1 MIEEMEDELMKRIF
15 SKSNNM
21 NFDTTNKRSNVIFL
35 SEIKNWKLMIE
46 QGLLSKTPMK
56 FYKPFISLEVEELMG
71 ISDDLKIDILKQ
83 ELEIIDELLRKER
96 ITFEGLRNDS
106 HIDIWVT
113 PFLINHPEMIIPI
126 YNMFGMPMFIHFGSN
141 TLEMESTKI
150 KRFLRKADTIV
161 YQYIIQL
168 SLDYYYEEIFLSENY
183 IQKIYEKA
191 YFIKKKYDEL
201 FLNRNARIILL
212 YSSVKRKMKTIV
224 YSNISEETGF
234 SDIQYIIFE
243 GMGIEFI
250 YNKREDYEVVSDE
263 ESFETKYSPLTILEN
278 RVNLYY
284 IGENIFENKK
294 ILEKG
299 NVSPEFVKKIFK
311 KKAKLLHKNML
322 FQESILEDDTTIYKL
337 YPNTENSEAF
347 PWMYLFELDPSSS
360 LISGVYTDLSPI
372 REMQLRKNFISKVKG
387 MNETL
392 EINENRK
399 NLLFSDIVDKE
410 ISILNKFNMMN
421 EVLET
426 SYSCTY
432 FCHLIYYIL
441 ELECGYTIQML
452 DSIRSEKDF
461 VKCINTLRN
470 EI

>member
-21 NFDTTNKRSNVIFL
+21 NSDNTNKRSNVIFL

-46 QGLLSKTPMK
+46 QGLLS
-56 FYKPFISLEVEELMG
+56 LEVEELMG
-71 ISDDLKIDILKQ
+71 ISDALKMDILKQ
-83 ELEIIDELLRKER
+83 ELEVIDELLRQER
-96 ITFEGLRNDS
+96 ITFEGLIKDS

-126 YNMFGMPMFIHFGSN
+126 YNVFGMPTFIHFGSN

-168 SLDYYYEEIFLSENY
+168 SLDYYYEEIFLSEDY
-183 IQKIYEKA
+183 MQKVYEKA
-191 YFIKKKYDEL
+191 YFIKKKYNEL

-212 YSSVKRKMKTIV
+212 YSSVKRKMRTIICTDV
-224 YSNISEETGF
+224 YEETGF
-234 SDIQYIIFE
+234 TDIQYIIFE

-263 ESFETKYSPLTILEN
+263 GSFDTKYSKLTILEN

-387 MNETL
+387 MHETL

-426 SYSCTY
+426 SYSWTY

>member
-1 MIEEMEDELMKRIF
+1 
-15 SKSNNM
+15 
-21 NFDTTNKRSNVIFL
+21 
-35 SEIKNWKLMIE
+35 
-46 QGLLSKTPMK
+46 
-56 FYKPFISLEVEELMG
+56 
-71 ISDDLKIDILKQ
+71 
-83 ELEIIDELLRKER
+83 
-96 ITFEGLRNDS
+96 
-106 HIDIWVT
+106 
-113 PFLINHPEMIIPI
+113 
-126 YNMFGMPMFIHFGSN
+126 MFGKPTFIHFGSN
-141 TLEMESTKI
+141 TLGMESTKI

-168 SLDYYYEEIFLSENY
+168 SLDYYYEEIFLSEDY
-183 IQKIYEKA
+183 IQKVYEKA

-224 YSNISEETGF
+224 YSNVSEETGF

-263 ESFETKYSPLTILEN
+263 ESFDTKYSPLTILEN

-337 YPNTENSEAF
+337 YPNIENSEAF

-426 SYSCTY
+426 SYSWTY

-461 VKCINTLRN
+461 IKCINTLRN

>member
-1 MIEEMEDELMKRIF
+1 MKRIF

-21 NFDTTNKRSNVIFL
+21 NSGNTNNRSNVIFL

-56 FYKPFISLEVEELMG
+56 FYKPFVSLEVEELMG
-71 ISDDLKIDILKQ
+71 ISDDLKMDILKQ
-83 ELEIIDELLRKER
+83 ELEVIDELLRKER
-96 ITFEGLRNDS
+96 ITFEGLKNDS

-126 YNMFGMPMFIHFGSN
+126 YNMFGKPTFIHFGTN

-168 SLDYYYEEIFLSENY
+168 SLDYYYEEIFLSEDY
-183 IQKIYEKA
+183 MQKVYEKA
-191 YFIKKKYDEL
+191 YEKAYEKSYFIKKKYNEL

-212 YSSVKRKMKTIV
+212 YSSVKRKMRTIICTDV
-224 YSNISEETGF
+224 YEETGF

-250 YNKREDYEVVSDE
+250 YNKLEDYEVVSDE
-263 ESFETKYSPLTILEN
+263 ESFETKYYPLTILEN

-311 KKAKLLHKNML
+311 KKAKLLHKNMF
-322 FQESILEDDTTIYKL
+322 FQESILEDDRTIYKL
-337 YPNTENSEAF
+337 YPNIENSEAF
-347 PWMYLFELDPSSS
+347 PWMYLFELNADSS

-387 MNETL
+387 MHETL

-410 ISILNKFNMMN
+410 VRTLDKFNIMN

-426 SYSCTY
+426 SYSWTY

-441 ELECGYTIQML
+441 ELECGYKIQML

-461 VKCINTLRN
+461 IKCIDTLRN